1 MPHERRWVAAW
12 VARGAADVFQYEK
25 RFLTAGGE
33 IVWAAIHLS
42 LIEGE
47 SDGHF
52 FLVHAVD
59 ITDRKRAQRSAL
71 GGSVDPLTGLLIE
84 PAFLRELQGRVAEDL
99 PLSVVRLKL
108 LAAEDVGAVHG
119 YAARDELV
127 DRGAGG

>member
-12 VARGAADVFQYEK
+12 VARGAVDVFQYEK

-52 FLVHAVD
+52 SSSTPSTSPTAS
-59 ITDRKRAQRSAL
+59 ARSARR
-71 GGSVDPLTGLLIE
+71 SAAASTRS
-84 PAFLRELQGRVAEDL
+84 PAC
-99 PLSVVRLKL
+99 
-108 LAAEDVGAVHG
+108 
-119 YAARDELV
+119 
-127 DRGAGG
+127 